1 MLKLAGLVGAVE
13 TELVE
18 VTVVGNKWDVLKP
31 LVVWVDTIAKLLN
44 PECCNE
50 SDPSNYLLRF
60 PKNRKQRR
68 IFSVAGRG

>member
-44 PECCNE
+44 PE
-50 SDPSNYLLRF
+50 
-60 PKNRKQRR
+60 
-68 IFSVAGRG
+68 